1 MRLEHIALQVSE
13 PAAMADWY
21 VTHLGFGI
29 RRRSDEPAVVRF
41 VADGSGSILFE
52 LYHSAKAAVPD
63 YGRMD
68 PAVLHVA
75 VLSADLPADVAR
87 LVAAGATLVSGPEA
101 IRGDQFAML
110 RDPWGLPLQ
119 LVLPRPADAGV
130 ISRVGRAQRAPPGNR
145 RMRRWW
151 GSLLDPPYHFSTFR
165 SGT

>member
-29 RRRSDEPAVVRF
+29 RRRIDEPAVVRF

-63 YGRMD
+63 YRRMD

-119 LVLPRPADAGV
+119 LVL
-130 ISRVGRAQRAPPGNR
+130 RAQP
-145 RMRRWW
+145 M
-151 GSLLDPPYHFSTFR
+151 LE
-165 SGT
+165 

>member
-41 VADGSGSILFE
+41 VADGSGSVLWE
-52 LYHSAKAAVPD
+52 LYHSAKAPVPD

-68 PAVLHVA
+68 PAVLHIA
-75 VLSADLPADVAR
+75 VLSADLPADVVR
-87 LVAAGATLVSGPEA
+87 LVAAGATLVSGPET

-119 LVLPRPADAGV
+119 LVCRGQPMLE
-130 ISRVGRAQRAPPGNR
+130 
-145 RMRRWW
+145 
-151 GSLLDPPYHFSTFR
+151 
-165 SGT
+165 